1 MVDLPREMESR
12 IGELQMMEQ
21 NLQGFLLQ
29 KQSFQSQLVEVE
41 SALSE
46 LGKTSVAY
54 RIIGNVMVAT
64 GKDELQKE
72 LEQKKEML
80 TLRLT
85 TLEKQE
91 GKLKEKA
98 SRMQGEIME
107 EMKKR

>member
-1 MVDLPREMESR
+1 MANVSKEMEGKIS
-12 IGELQMMEQ
+12 ELQMMEQ

-29 KQSFQSQLVEVE
+29 KQAFQSQLVEVE

-46 LGKTSVAY
+46 IGKTPTAY
-54 RIIGNVMVAT
+54 KIIGNIMVAAD
-64 GKDELQKE
+64 KDEVKQD

-80 TLRLT
+80 TLRIK

-91 GKLKEKA
+91 TKIKEKA
-98 SRMQGEIME
+98 SKMQSEVME

>member
-1 MVDLPREMESR
+1 MASLPKETEDK
-12 IGELQMMEQ
+12 IAELQMMEQ
-21 NLQGFLLQ
+21 NMQGFLLQ

-46 LGKTSVAY
+46 IGKAPSTY
-54 RIIGNVMVAT
+54 RIIGNIMVAAS
-64 GKDELQKE
+64 KEDLKAE

-80 TLRLT
+80 TLRIK

-91 GKLKEKA
+91 AKLKERA
-98 SRMQGEIME
+98 SKTQGEVME